1 MDKDKEMLKTE
12 IDSLKEQLKT
22 TEIELQKY
30 KDKENKDKYYL
41 NADGMV
47 KHFDKFEDF
56 YRNVATQNNTFK
68 TVKEAIKERE
78 RRELLHEF
86 YQFRDECNGSWEPD
100 FDNWDE
106 QKYFINVNHRKEL
119 NWESSISLNGF
130 NLFGHF
136 ANRKHCQLAIN
147 KFGDEIKR
155 LYVEV

>member
-22 TEIELQKY
+22 TERELQKY

-56 YRNVATQNNTFK
+56 YRNVSKQNNTFK
-68 TVKEAIKERE
+68 TIDEAIKERE

-86 YQFRDECNGSWEPD
+86 YQFRDECNGS
-100 FDNWDE
+100 
-106 QKYFINVNHRKEL
+106 IL
-119 NWESSISLNGF
+119 STLI
-130 NLFGHF
+130 
-136 ANRKHCQLAIN
+136 
-147 KFGDEIKR
+147 IKKNCVGT
-155 LYVEV
+155 L